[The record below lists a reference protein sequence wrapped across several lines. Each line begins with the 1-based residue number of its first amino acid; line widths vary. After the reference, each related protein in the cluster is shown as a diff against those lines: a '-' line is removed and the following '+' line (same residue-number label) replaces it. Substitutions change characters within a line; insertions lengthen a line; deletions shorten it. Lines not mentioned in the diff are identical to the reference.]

1 MIAQHSPTTQGSA
14 HLPEARARCASDAAP
29 PALARPRRQ
38 RRKACGTCKSRSPHG
53 FGRGA
58 HRAVR
63 PPGQR

>member
-14 HLPEARARCASDAAP
+14 HLPEARAPLMPPRPPSPALAASDAQSVRYVRI
-29 PALARPRRQ
+29 ALTAWF
-38 RRKACGTCKSRSPHG
+38 S